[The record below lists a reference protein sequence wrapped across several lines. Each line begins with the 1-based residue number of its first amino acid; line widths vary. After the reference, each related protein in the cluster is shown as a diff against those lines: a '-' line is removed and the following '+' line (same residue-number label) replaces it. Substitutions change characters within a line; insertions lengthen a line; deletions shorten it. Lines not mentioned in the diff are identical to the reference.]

1 MMRAQW
7 MRRLAAKF
15 DLTMIPASP
24 PAWGN
29 RMSGKAS
36 WAAPLHAADMHPGTT
51 HRHGGNR
58 HGTITN
64 TPGNQARL
72 SRLRA
77 TAEPMDARARQAA
90 ERSLGVSLRETRI
103 ARGAQAE
110 ALTSDHAAR
119 AMAIGDLVALG
130 RGADDRTL
138 AHELIHVAQM
148 RRHGVAAARQVSQHD
163 DPAEREARL
172 LAPRVLSPAP
182 ERISVSAVPRAIV
195 HRDDGPETAG
205 TESEDSASEVMMRVL
220 AQSPRSPA
228 LSTANASSSLP
239 PGRHPAVSLVQPAA
253 RRQVVVEEERQR
265 LLQLLGGQAPSA
277 AQLAQLRE
285 AVARRG
291 ADLGEADTG
300 PADHVGAAPDRTSL
314 VLPEAQPGSFADSL
328 ASADRQGRQIQTL
341 VNAEML
347 RLLGFFRGHGLDQRQ
362 LMRLRG
368 LAEGNAREEVGRAH
382 PQLAN
387 TRGFIRYNR
396 GARGAGQLVRL
407 EFDLPTPSTSEL
419 RGIAAAWQPTDPEP
433 MLRLAARASALA
445 DRRDPPPISPR
456 AEPAAPDPDQQVML
470 ADGSVVL
477 QREIPRIAARTQY
490 ERMRQRSDNPFSAA
504 LSEAGGAVAELLGAD
519 PEQIEAARDLG
530 ALTGQLGLLVPGTQ
544 VPADETPARPTVT
557 LVEPTVG
564 RPRQPAFGGYGA
576 PAAAGSSAVPRV
588 ASGTT
593 PGTATR
599 WAAYRPAGSETPS
612 ASPARTEGE
621 HQVFAGVE
629 GDRSPYRR
637 AQADYRSMT
646 VETPEREAGHGFIL
660 GSNVHVTA
668 QGGTTEVSLS
678 GRETRSRLGTQ
689 APPTGLPMIAFVHS
703 HPPSMPFEQARW
715 PSVTDCISL
724 YREFLAV
731 SEYRGQRNADPSL
744 IRRRGGT
751 FRTSAP
757 LSTLVEATQPNGQRA
772 TTRVGI
778 DPVAT
783 EGPWFVELASGEHA
797 REPRRWF
804 PSLEALARDGLRRA
818 GLQPE
823 SIPDDLQGEWFREP
837 ATHPAIPSAIRAAQ
851 GQSTPAPDSEVR
863 LRGHPPSVEALVASL
878 QRMPRLPSPTQG
890 GAIAR
895 ATARVRASLQAR
907 ETRVRLQIDP
917 WLDHVREVLRQA
929 YRRPD
934 DGPSETERAFD
945 VERAATG
952 LIGNVIHSAE
962 QRAGF
967 ELTDDERTRLRAAL
981 VRDLDQLTAA
991 AAHAFAMRIAPD
1003 APDVLI
1009 PAMGQR
1015 TTSDSLRGAPGVR
1028 RR

>member
-1 MMRAQW
+1 VRQ
-7 MRRLAAKF
+7 
-15 DLTMIPASP
+15 I
-24 PAWGN
+24 
-29 RMSGKAS
+29 
-36 WAAPLHAADMHPGTT
+36 
-51 HRHGGNR
+51 
-58 HGTITN
+58 
-64 TPGNQARL
+64 QARP
-72 SRLRA
+72 
-77 TAEPMDARARQAA
+77 T
-90 ERSLGVSLRETRI
+90 
-103 ARGAQAE
+103 
-110 ALTSDHAAR
+110 TS
-119 AMAIGDLVALG
+119 
-130 RGADDRTL
+130 
-138 AHELIHVAQM
+138 
-148 RRHGVAAARQVSQHD
+148 
-163 DPAEREARL
+163 
-172 LAPRVLSPAP
+172 APP
-182 ERISVSAVPRAIV
+182 
-195 HRDDGPETAG
+195 
-205 TESEDSASEVMMRVL
+205 
-220 AQSPRSPA
+220 
-228 LSTANASSSLP
+228 
-239 PGRHPAVSLVQPAA
+239 
-253 RRQVVVEEERQR
+253 
-265 LLQLLGGQAPSA
+265 
-277 AQLAQLRE
+277 
-285 AVARRG
+285 
-291 ADLGEADTG
+291 
-300 PADHVGAAPDRTSL
+300 PDRTSL

-347 RLLGFFRGHGLDQRQ
+347 RLLGFFRGHGLDQGQ

-470 ADGSVVL
+470 ADGSVVP

-504 LSEAGGAVAELLGAD
+504 LSVAGGAVAELLGAD
-519 PEQIEAARDLG
+519 AEQIEAARDLG
-530 ALTGQLGLLVPGTQ
+530 ALTGQLGLLVSGTQ
-544 VPADETPARPTVT
+544 VPADETPARPAIT
-557 LVEPTVG
+557 LVEPTVA

-588 ASGTT
+588 APGTT

-837 ATHPAIPSAIRAAQ
+837 ATHPAIPSAVRAAQ

-895 ATARVRASLQAR
+895 ATARIRASLQAR

-917 WLDHVREVLRQA
+917 WLDHVREVPLESWRDVKVTDQRAAVDYAQMLKALSDTHFPQA
-929 YRRPD
+929 SKIVLVQDNLSTHKPASLYEAFPAKEARRL
-934 DGPSETERAFD
+934 
-945 VERAATG
+945 VERFEWHYTPKHGSWLDIAESELSVLSRQCLSRRIPDKESLTKQVAAWQ
-952 LIGNVIHSAE
+952 IARNSKHASADWHFTTADA
-962 QRAGF
+962 RVK
-967 ELTDDERTRLRAAL
+967 LKRLHPTL
-981 VRDLDQLTAA
+981 
-991 AAHAFAMRIAPD
+991 
-1003 APDVLI
+1003 
-1009 PAMGQR
+1009 
-1015 TTSDSLRGAPGVR
+1015 
-1028 RR
+1028 